1 MGPEPKASGSTTKA
15 SQSTCPR
22 RVGTFATPPTGAHSV
37 LYLILDDWSH
47 VPLALTPH
55 LNKLAASGLTFDS
68 VYAQAAHCVPSR
80 NSFLSGRS
88 PETTRV
94 LGAVDHSQALHD
106 GTGRDPHSTY
116 ASKTRCGASWTSLP
130 EHFHTQG
137 WRVFGA
143 GKIFHGGQTN
153 SEMALR
159 YSPKQ
164 ARSYLKHD
172 YGACPR
178 DVSTDCR
185 IADSQR
191 PDNGAVD
198 FCVVDDDIKL
208 FDDVLA
214 ERTIHQLDQA
224 VWMQRSDGRP
234 FMVMAGFVRPHAPW
248 TVPRRKWLELN
259 KHDALDACSLYET
272 TFSATNAAYIGCQR
286 NPKSWLVPEPS
297 TNNTCSYAEKDLLA
311 GLECGSPIDISVRT
325 DARRAYFASVAFVDE
340 QAGRVLSHLEV
351 LNQTEQTL
359 VVVHSDHGFHLG
371 ENGLWT
377 KETNYELA
385 TRAPLIARAPW
396 LPRGGSGERV
406 TLLVELLD
414 LYPTMA
420 TLAGAPQPAGPAEVE
435 WPLEGKDVS
444 AVFTKQ
450 IPLQQST
457 EGFEAAFSQFFRCNA
472 PAGRCEPPTPWT
484 KFYGMPGHGWRCLC
498 TCSEEKDAANG
509 PLFMGYAVRTFQF
522 RYVAWMRWSNGSA
535 LWGTPPVAE
544 ELYMYDFQSGMQS
557 GRRALHHPAA
567 RRALQTANTT
577 TAYGTIL
584 GGPSGEEWQE
594 LERWA
599 TLCPRVYEA
608 KDLSRSPTYA
618 KTKQILL
625 ERVRTRFEP
634 LALHF
639 ASLPKVF
646 SPES

>member
-1 MGPEPKASGSTTKA
+1 MLSFLSATPALRVPAPMMQLQTGVGTMAAAIADIAHEPKASGSTTKA

-47 VPLALTPH
+47 
-55 LNKLAASGLTFDS
+55 
-68 VYAQAAHCVPSR
+68 AAHCVPSR

-94 LGAVDHSQALHD
+94 LGSVDRAQALHD

-116 ASKTRCGASWTSLP
+116 ANKTRCGASWTSLP

-137 WRVFGA
+137 WHVFGA

-164 ARSYLKHD
+164 ARSYLKHN

-178 DVSTDCR
+178 DGCEIRR
-185 IADSQR
+185 ITDSQR
-191 PDNGAVD
+191 PSRGAID
-198 FCVVDDDIKL
+198 FCVVDDDSKL
-208 FDDVLA
+208 FDEMLA
-214 ERTIHQLDQA
+214 ERTIHQLDEA
-224 VWMQRSDGRP
+224 VRMQRSGGRP

-248 TVPRRKWLELN
+248 MVPRRKWLELN
-259 KHDALDACSLYET
+259 KHGALDACSLYET
-272 TFSATNAAYIGCQR
+272 TFSATNAANIGCQR
-286 NPKSWLVPEPS
+286 SPKTWLVPEQS
-297 TNNTCSYAEKDLLA
+297 TNNTCSFAEKDLLD
-311 GLECGSPIDISVRT
+311 GLECGRPIDTSVRT
-325 DARRAYFASVAFVDE
+325 EARRAYF
-340 QAGRVLSHLEV
+340 
-351 LNQTEQTL
+351 
-359 VVVHSDHGFHLG
+359 
-371 ENGLWT
+371 
-377 KETNYELA
+377 
-385 TRAPLIARAPW
+385 
-396 LPRGGSGERV
+396 
-406 TLLVELLD
+406 
-414 LYPTMA
+414 
-420 TLAGAPQPAGPAEVE
+420 GAPQPAGPAEVE

-444 AVFTKQ
+444 VVFTKQ

-457 EGFEAAFSQFFRCNA
+457 EGFEVAFSQFFRCNA
-472 PAGRCEPPTPWT
+472 VSGRCEPPEAEPWAS
-484 KFYGMPGHGWRCLC
+484 GPGWHCLC

-509 PLFMGYAVRTFQF
+509 PLFMGYAVRTFRF

-544 ELYMYDFQSGMQS
+544 ELYMYDLQSGMQS

-567 RRALQTANTT
+567 RRGLQPANTT
-577 TAYGTIL
+577 TASGAIF

-625 ERVRTRFEP
+625 ERVRKRFEP
-634 LALHF
+634 GYV
-639 ASLPKVF
+639 ASLPWPPWGKPAEPQVLVDDVTG
-646 SPES
+646 SRDR